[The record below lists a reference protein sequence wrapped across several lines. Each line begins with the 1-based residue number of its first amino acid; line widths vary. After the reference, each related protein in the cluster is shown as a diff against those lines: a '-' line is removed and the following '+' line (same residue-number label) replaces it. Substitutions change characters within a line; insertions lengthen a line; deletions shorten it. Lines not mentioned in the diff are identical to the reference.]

1 MKNIIGIICIFNTL
15 LFAIDGEAVFAK
27 KCASCHRYH
36 IPQNMII
43 ANAKNNNTD
52 LNLTA
57 PTLTEMSFMLKD
69 QVGDRTLDPEGQ
81 KFQIEEWL
89 ADYLENPTKEKG
101 VIPDEFTRF
110 FKPMPSMKGKLSEE
124 EIEAL
129 TEFIYGYSEKMTVAH
144 SVKRHSYEE
153 AAKIARR
160 EGKIIVIEGFIPF
173 CRGCIRMD
181 REVMVE
187 EKVRK
192 ALNKD
197 FVFVKKNLLVEK
209 LPLGM
214 KRLGTPSFYFID
226 PEGDKVLEMVQGFG
240 TADEFIELLESVKKT
255 AQNK

>member
-1 MKNIIGIICIFNTL
+1 MKFLIVAVLLLHTA
-15 LFAIDGEAVFAK
+15 LFAMDGEAVFAK
-27 KCASCHRYH
+27 KCASCHQYY
-36 IPQNMII
+36 IPQNRII
-43 ANAKNNNTD
+43 ANAEHNNTD

-57 PTLTEMSFMLKD
+57 PTLTEMSFMIKD

-81 KFQIEEWL
+81 KFEIEEWL
-89 ADYLENPTKEKG
+89 TDYLKDPTKDKG

-110 FKPMPSMKGKLSEE
+110 FKSMPSMKGKLSED

-129 TEFIYGYSEKMTVAH
+129 TDFMYEYAEKMTVKH

-153 AAKIARR
+153 AEKIAKAQK
-160 EGKIIVIEGFIPF
+160 KIIIIEGFIPF

-187 EKVRK
+187 EKVKK

-197 FVFVKKNLLVEK
+197 FVLVKKNLLIEK

-226 PEGDKVLEMVQGFG
+226 SDGKKVLEMVQGFG
-240 TADEFIELLESVKKT
+240 TADEFLELLASVKEKV
-255 AQNK
+255 KK

>member
-1 MKNIIGIICIFNTL
+1 MKSVFIIWIVFNSL
-15 LFAIDGEAVFAK
+15 LFALSGETVFAK
-27 KCASCHRYH
+27 KCASCHQYY
-36 IPQNMII
+36 IPQNEII
-43 ANAKNNNTD
+43 ANAKNNNAD

-57 PTLTEMSFMLKD
+57 PTLTEISFMLKD

-89 ADYLENPTKEKG
+89 ADYLDDPTKEKG

-129 TEFIYGYSEKMTVAH
+129 TDFIYGYSEKMTVEH
-144 SVKRHSYEE
+144 SVERHSYEE
-153 AAKIARR
+153 AAKIAKARK
-160 EGKIIVIEGFIPF
+160 KIIIIEGFIPF

-187 EKVRK
+187 KRVKE
-192 ALNKD
+192 ALDKD
-197 FVFVKKNLLVEK
+197 FVFVKKNLLTEK
-209 LPLGM
+209 LPLGI

-226 PEGDKVLEMVQGFG
+226 SEGKKVLEMVQGFG
-240 TADEFIELLESVKKT
+240 TADEFLELLANVKEKVR
-255 AQNK
+255 K

>member
-1 MKNIIGIICIFNTL
+1 MKSVFIIWIVFNSL
-15 LFAIDGEAVFAK
+15 LFALSGETVFAK
-27 KCASCHRYH
+27 KCASCHQYYIH
-36 IPQNMII
+36 QNEII
-43 ANAKNNNTD
+43 ANAKNNNAD

-57 PTLTEMSFMLKD
+57 PTLTEISFMLKD

-89 ADYLENPTKEKG
+89 ADYLDDPTKEKG

-129 TEFIYGYSEKMTVAH
+129 TDFIYGYSEKMTVEH
-144 SVKRHSYEE
+144 SVERHSYEE
-153 AAKIARR
+153 AAKIAKA
-160 EGKIIVIEGFIPF
+160 GKKIIIIEGFIPF

-187 EKVRK
+187 ERVKE
-192 ALNKD
+192 ALDKD
-197 FVFVKKNLLVEK
+197 FVFVKKNLLTEK
-209 LPLGM
+209 LPLGI

-226 PEGDKVLEMVQGFG
+226 SEGKKVLEMVQGSG
-240 TADEFIELLESVKKT
+240 TADEFIELLENVR
-255 AQNK
+255 AQIQK

>member
-1 MKNIIGIICIFNTL
+1 MRSAVVTILLLNSL
-15 LFAIDGEAVFAK
+15 LFAMDGETIFAK
-27 KCASCHRYH
+27 KCASCHRYY
-36 IPQNMII
+36 ISQNRII
-43 ANAKNNNTD
+43 ANAKNNNAD

-57 PTLTEMSFMLKD
+57 PTLTEISFMLKD

-89 ADYLENPTKEKG
+89 ADYLDAPTKDKG

-129 TEFIYGYSEKMTVAH
+129 TDFIYGYSEKMTVEH
-144 SVKRHSYEE
+144 SVERHSYEE
-153 AAKIARR
+153 AAKIAKARK
-160 EGKIIVIEGFIPF
+160 KIIIIEGFIPF

-187 EKVRK
+187 EKVKK
-192 ALNKD
+192 ALKKD
-197 FVFVKKNLLVEK
+197 FVFVKKNLLIEK
-209 LPLGM
+209 LPLGI

-226 PEGDKVLEMVQGFG
+226 SEGKKVLEMVQGFG
-240 TADEFIELLESVKKT
+240 TADEFIELLESVRTQIQK
-255 AQNK
+255 

>member
-1 MKNIIGIICIFNTL
+1 MKSVFIIWIVFNSL
-15 LFAIDGEAVFAK
+15 LFALSGETVFAK
-27 KCASCHRYH
+27 KCASCHQYY
-36 IPQNMII
+36 IPQNEII
-43 ANAKNNNTD
+43 ANAKNNNAD

-57 PTLTEMSFMLKD
+57 PTLTEISFMLKD

-89 ADYLENPTKEKG
+89 TDYLDDPTKEKG

-129 TEFIYGYSEKMTVAH
+129 TDFIYGYSEKMTVEH
-144 SVKRHSYEE
+144 SVERHSYEE
-153 AAKIARR
+153 AAKIAKARK
-160 EGKIIVIEGFIPF
+160 KIIIIEGFIPF

-187 EKVRK
+187 KRVKE
-192 ALNKD
+192 ALDKD
-197 FVFVKKNLLVEK
+197 FVFVKKNLLTEK
-209 LPLGM
+209 LPLGI

-226 PEGDKVLEMVQGFG
+226 SEGKKVLEMVQGFG
-240 TADEFIELLESVKKT
+240 TADEFLELLASMKEKVRK
-255 AQNK
+255 